1 MTENSISVLVVE
13 DDIIICEDI
22 RNSIQRLGIDQVR
35 IATSGEEAI
44 EKVKQS
50 KPDLVFMDIV
60 LRGKLNGIETA
71 EILAKNH
78 IKVIFLSA
86 YSDDTVKER
95 TDALKPL
102 GYLTKPFH
110 SENLK
115 AMLEEAVEKIKKERL
130 KK

>member
-1 MTENSISVLVVE
+1 MTRNPISVLVVE

-22 RNSIQRLGIDQVR
+22 RNSIRKLGIDQVR

-44 EKVKQS
+44 EKAKQS

-60 LRGKLNGIETA
+60 LRGKLNGIDTA
-71 EILAKNH
+71 EILTKDN
-78 IKVIFLSA
+78 IQVIFLSA
-86 YSDDTVKER
+86 YSDDTVKKR

-110 SENLK
+110 SDHLK
-115 AMLEEAVEKIKKERL
+115 AVLEEAIEKIKSRNKD
-130 KK
+130 